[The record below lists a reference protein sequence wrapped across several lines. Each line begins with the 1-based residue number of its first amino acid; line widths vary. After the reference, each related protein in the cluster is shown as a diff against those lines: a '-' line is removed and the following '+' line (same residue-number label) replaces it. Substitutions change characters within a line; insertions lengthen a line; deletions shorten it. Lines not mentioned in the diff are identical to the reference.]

1 MTLVRAATAPAQT
14 RTLLKTIANERGQV
28 PSYALVLANSPHAL
42 QAFIEMQRRLETGQ
56 LDKQTQ
62 ARIALAITERNASEY
77 CQMRHTAEARAVGLS
92 EDEIQAAKA
101 GTSNADRKAAALV
114 QLAVELVDQNG
125 AIGAIPIAAA
135 RVAGA
140 TEGEIAEVM
149 LHIGLNV
156 AANVLAKATKLPID
170 EAGVEAA
177 VAS

>member
-1 MTLVRAATAPAQT
+1 
-14 RTLLKTIANERGQV
+14 
-28 PSYALVLANSPHAL
+28 
-42 QAFIEMQRRLETGQ
+42 
-56 LDKQTQ
+56 
-62 ARIALAITERNASEY
+62 
-77 CQMRHTAEARAVGLS
+77 MRHTAEARAVGLS